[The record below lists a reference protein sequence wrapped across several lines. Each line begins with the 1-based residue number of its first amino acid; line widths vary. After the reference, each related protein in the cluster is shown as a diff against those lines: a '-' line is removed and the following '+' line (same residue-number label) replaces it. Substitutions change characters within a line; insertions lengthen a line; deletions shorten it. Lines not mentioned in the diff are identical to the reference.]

1 MPQLVTQLPLLRTAT
16 WPRANNGHFTNV
28 VFGIHDGGDDDQGTG
43 GGASDAGRALVVMV
57 RVLVTVLA
65 KKVVS

>member
-1 MPQLVTQLPLLRTAT
+1 MTQLPLLRTAT

-28 VFGIHDGGDDDQGTG
+28 IFGIRDGGDDDQGAG

-57 RVLVTVLA
+57 IVLVTVLVGN
-65 KKVVS
+65 VVS